1 MLQSCLQLNP
11 YFRMTAN
18 ECLNAKLFDSVR
30 DPTKERILLSLKQRK
45 MARALAAKNTGAK
58 PSGQGDNELSNI
70 CQIQLPVDAADAFDY
85 EKPENAKYKVDE
97 IKRMLAKAIVNV
109 Q

>member
-30 DPTKERILLSLKQRK
+30 DPTKERILLSLKQKK
-45 MARALAAKNTGAK
+45 MARALAAKNAGSVAG
-58 PSGQGDNELSNI
+58 GQRDNELSE
-70 CQIQLPVDAADAFDY
+70 QYLIQLPVDAADAFDY
-85 EKPENAKYKVDE
+85 EKPENAKYDVKE
-97 IKRMLAKAIVNV
+97 IKRMLAKAIVHV

>member
-1 MLQSCLQLNP
+1 MLQNCLQLNP

-45 MARALAAKNTGAK
+45 MARALAAKNTGPMA
-58 PSGQGDNELSNI
+58 STQRTNELSEL
-70 CQIQLPVDAADAFDY
+70 CSIQLAVDAADAFDY
-85 EKPENAKYKVDE
+85 EKPENAKYAVDE
-97 IKRMLAKAIVNV
+97 IKRMLAKAIVGV